1 MVNDRRATILPVAA
15 GLTGLVVGWFVTHG
29 VLMVG
34 GYDGDPSRGAAFT
47 GAAIWGVASAAAAR
61 WLVARGSRPD

>member
-1 MVNDRRATILPVAA
+1 MDDRRATILPVAV
-15 GLTGLVVGWFVTHG
+15 GLAGLVVGWVVTHG
-29 VLMVG
+29 VLFVA
-34 GYDGDPSRGAAFT
+34 GYEGDPSRGAAFT